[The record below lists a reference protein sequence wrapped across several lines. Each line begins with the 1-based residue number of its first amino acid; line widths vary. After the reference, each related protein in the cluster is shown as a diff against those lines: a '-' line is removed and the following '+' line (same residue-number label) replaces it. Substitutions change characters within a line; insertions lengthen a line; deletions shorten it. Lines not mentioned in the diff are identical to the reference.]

1 MSTRSASDAP
11 LVTDVKSAARRLGI
25 SKAYA
30 YALIRDGKFP
40 VRHIRMGNRI
50 VIPTA
55 ALEELL
61 GGAA

>member
-1 MSTRSASDAP
+1 MSAQTSTGTPA
-11 LVTDVKSAARRLGI
+11 VVDVATAARRLGI
-25 SKAYA
+25 SRGHAYS
-30 YALIRDGKFP
+30 LIRSGEFP

>member
-1 MSTRSASDAP
+1 MSSAPAP
-11 LVTDVKSAARRLGI
+11 AVIDVKSAARRLGI

-30 YALIRDGKFP
+30 YDLIRKGQFP
-40 VRHIRMGNRI
+40 VRAIRMGNRI

-55 ALEELL
+55 DLDALL